1 MGFIKRKFTRLDFG
15 NYEFKKFQRELLE
28 KKFLD
33 YFVPFNWKYF
43 WDDLKYIY
51 I

>member
-28 KKFLD
+28 K
-33 YFVPFNWKYF
+33 NF
-43 WDDLKYIY
+43 WITLYPLIGN
-51 I
+51 IFGMI